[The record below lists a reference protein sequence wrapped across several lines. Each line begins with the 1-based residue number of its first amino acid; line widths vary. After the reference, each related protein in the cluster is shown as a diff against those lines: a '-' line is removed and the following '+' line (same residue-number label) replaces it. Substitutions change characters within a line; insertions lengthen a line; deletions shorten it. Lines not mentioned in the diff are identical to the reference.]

1 MEKTVKII
9 SADKCEPQEQL
20 HKAEKNLVIM
30 CNSGIIESLRLKKTS
45 KVSKPNPSPPHRAH
59 CPQPSETHCHGFFN
73 TKKM

>member
-30 CNSGIIESLRLKKTS
+30 CNSGIIESLRLKKT
-45 KVSKPNPSPPHRAH
+45 A
-59 CPQPSETHCHGFFN
+59 TII
-73 TKKM
+73 